1 LPQKLHDIGFC
12 CGSNRDLFQLTF
24 VNDMAM
30 AADPVTA
37 SANCSKAE
45 AGYTK

>member
-12 CGSNRDLFQLTF
+12 CGADSDLFQLTF

-30 AADPVTA
+30 AADPITA
-37 SANCSKAE
+37 SAHCGKAQV
-45 AGYTK
+45 G